1 MKGEGKGKVIKW
13 EITEKSKLS
22 LDGGSLDKTSRHG
35 SRGSS
40 GSTLNQEFSQEFWLD
55 T

>member
-13 EITEKSKLS
+13 EIPEKSKRS
-22 LDGGSLDKTSRHG
+22 LDGGSLDKTSRYG
-35 SRGSS
+35 SRNSS
-40 GSTLNQEFSQEFWLD
+40 GSTLNQEFWLD

>member
-1 MKGEGKGKVIKW
+1 MGNPRE
-13 EITEKSKLS
+13 EEFS
-22 LDGGSLDKTSRHG
+22 LDGGSLDKTSRYG
-35 SRGSS
+35 SRKSS